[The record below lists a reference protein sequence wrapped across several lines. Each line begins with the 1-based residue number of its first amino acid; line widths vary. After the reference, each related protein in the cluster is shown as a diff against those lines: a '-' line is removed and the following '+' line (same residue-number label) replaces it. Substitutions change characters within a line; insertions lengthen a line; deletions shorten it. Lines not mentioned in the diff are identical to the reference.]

1 MERDGVGVFSSLA
14 VVAPSQRHDRELELR
29 VEDNAGSWELDG
41 ERGHHES
48 IRPGTPRSKR
58 LAMVAGEQ
66 RRVAIAAGTARSI
79 SRELV
84 DATQHFSFREHQQDE
99 GDEGEMCPEF
109 GGLGLLK

>member
-1 MERDGVGVFSSLA
+1 MDGAMNLRVGVS
-14 VVAPSQRHDRELELR
+14 
-29 VEDNAGSWELDG
+29 AGSWELDG

-79 SRELV
+79 SRGLD
-84 DATQHFSFREHQQDE
+84 DAAQHFSFREHQQDE